1 MSQLI
6 GVDSRWGEAREAS
19 KFALK
24 YFVAG
29 SLFLSAGV
37 LLLAFQTESFT
48 LSGIISKLS
57 NVPQS
62 ITLIAGLCIITA
74 AIIQSAI
81 YPFHRWLL
89 SAMTSPTPASA
100 LMHAGFVNGS
110 GILLALFS
118 TVLFASNTLI
128 ILFII
133 GGLTAVIA
141 QFTKL
146 LQVNVKQN

>member
-1 MSQLI
+1 MWRFSIYVVVNGCFMSQLI
-6 GVDSRWGEAREAS
+6 GVDSRWGEARAS

-62 ITLIAGLCIITA
+62 ITLIAGC
-74 AIIQSAI
+74 
-81 YPFHRWLL
+81 
-89 SAMTSPTPASA
+89 ASSRP
-100 LMHAGFVNGS
+100 L
-110 GILLALFS
+110 
-118 TVLFASNTLI
+118 
-128 ILFII
+128 
-133 GGLTAVIA
+133 
-141 QFTKL
+141 
-146 LQVNVKQN
+146 

>member
-74 AIIQSAI
+74 YNSIR
-81 YPFHRWLL
+81 YL
-89 SAMTSPTPASA
+89 SFSSLVAMTSPTPASA

-133 GGLTAVIA
+133 GLNGSNCSIH
-141 QFTKL
+141 
-146 LQVNVKQN
+146 

>member
-89 SAMTSPTPASA
+89 
-100 LMHAGFVNGS
+100 
-110 GILLALFS
+110 
-118 TVLFASNTLI
+118 
-128 ILFII
+128 
-133 GGLTAVIA
+133 
-141 QFTKL
+141 
-146 LQVNVKQN
+146 

>member
-29 SLFLSAGV
+29 CSLLV

-62 ITLIAGLCIITA
+62 ITLIALHHHGRYNSIR
-74 AIIQSAI
+74 
-81 YPFHRWLL
+81 YL
-89 SAMTSPTPASA
+89 S
-100 LMHAGFVNGS
+100 
-110 GILLALFS
+110 FS
-118 TVLFASNTLI
+118 SLVAFRY
-128 ILFII
+128 
-133 GGLTAVIA
+133 
-141 QFTKL
+141 FTNR
-146 LQVNVKQN
+146 LQH

>member
-1 MSQLI
+1 
-6 GVDSRWGEAREAS
+6 
-19 KFALK
+19 
-24 YFVAG
+24 
-29 SLFLSAGV
+29 LFLSAGV
-37 LLLAFQTESFT
+37 LLAFQTESFT

-118 TVLFASNTLI
+118 TVLFANTLI
-128 ILFII
+128 ILFI
-133 GGLTAVIA
+133 GGLTAVA
-141 QFTKL
+141 QFKLL

>member
-1 MSQLI
+1 MGRSERS
-6 GVDSRWGEAREAS
+6 V

-110 GILLALFS
+110 ILLALFS
-118 TVLFASNTLI
+118 TVICLEY
-128 ILFII
+128 
-133 GGLTAVIA
+133 
-141 QFTKL
+141 
-146 LQVNVKQN
+146 VNHPLYYRRFNGSYSIH